1 MTNWQNYI
9 RDRLAAAHKA
19 ADDDVILEWAQHAEA
34 AVAAARAEGS
44 EAAAA
49 DAHARA
55 LVNDWCANAAGVPLA
70 SRSRRPDAVPPP
82 PSAAGRWVGFGQD
95 VRYGLRRLARQ
106 PGFAFVATL
115 LIAIGVGA
123 TTTLSS
129 LTYDVLLKPLP
140 FPADR
145 LVRLAERRDG
155 ETHSI
160 PNIVTN
166 GTYLS
171 WSKAPTTID
180 AIAAWNTGTST
191 ITVRDDVHRVQV
203 VSATASLFAVVPTR
217 PIAGRLFTRDEERP
231 GADHV
236 IVLGATAAEYAAAT
250 PAEAVGT
257 TIDLD
262 GTAYRVIGVVSEAS
276 TFPGGDAGAWIPLN
290 IPEVVSPDGRSR
302 SVSLTSGV
310 ARLKA
315 GMTPQQAA
323 SEASARAQAAPDL
336 GMVGMAVFGTTNK
349 PTLTATPYL
358 DSMTAEV
365 RPALLVMVVAVLLLF
380 GVAIANVAGMQLVR
394 MTSRRREVAIRSALG
409 ASPGR
414 LVRQMLIENITIG
427 AAGGAAG
434 WLVSVA
440 LHQLLPRLL
449 PANFPRL
456 GGFHADWRV
465 LALAIV
471 SAVGAGIV
479 CGLVPALITRR
490 QNLVAALVEDSQ
502 APAGGGARTRIG
514 RLRVTILAGQVAVAA
529 LLLTGASLFGR
540 SFLALLSADRGY
552 DPHNLATVTLP
563 MPDRLYT
570 GLRRAQTLDRIVD
583 RLSHAPG
590 VAAAAA
596 TNVTPL
602 AHADFMM
609 GFSLPAGPGR
619 SEPVA
624 AHAIGRLVSPGYF
637 TAMGMHVVVGRG
649 FGDADS
655 PTSARTLVVNET
667 FAKRYLSANPV
678 GTSLDVTYDSTDHRP
693 ALVIGVIADVREQ
706 GVTDPPQP
714 ELYFDYQQTT
724 AGMTISTPTIV
735 ARTSGDPA
743 LLLPVIARYA
753 QDAQP
758 GLALDSSM
766 TMDERVLASLAQ
778 PRLYALLFSTFAVF
792 ALLVAATGLFGVL
805 SYSVAQRAREIG
817 VRAALG
823 ARPRDIVGLVI
834 RQALGI
840 SLVGTAAGLLAA
852 FLLVTLIGTLLY
864 GVAARDVRTFLMV
877 PAIILAIAAVAC
889 YGPARRAAAIDPL
902 TALKTGQ

>member
-1 MTNWQNYI
+1 MTNWDEYI
-9 RDRLAAAHKA
+9 RERLSAARRT
-19 ADDDVILEWAQHAEA
+19 ADDDVILEWAQHAA
-34 AVAAARAEGS
+34 AAEVAARAEGS
-44 EAAAA
+44 DAAAA
-49 DAHARA
+49 EAHARA
-55 LVNDWCANAAGVPLA
+55 LVDDWCANVGGVPLA
-70 SRSRRPDAVPPP
+70 HRARRPDAVAPPP
-82 PSAAGRWVGFGQD
+82 AASPRGVGVGQD

-106 PGFAFVATL
+106 PGFALVATL

-145 LVRLAERRDG
+145 LIRLAEHRAG
-155 ETHSI
+155 ETHTI

-171 WSKAPTTID
+171 WSKAPTTIE
-180 AIAAWNTGTST
+180 ALAAWNIGTST
-191 ITVRDDVHRVQV
+191 MTARGDAHRVRV

-217 PIAGRLFTRDEERP
+217 PIAGRLYTADEERP

-236 IVLGATAAEYAAAT
+236 IVLGAVAAERVAAA
-250 PAEAVGT
+250 PAEVVGA

-262 GTAYRVIGVVSEAS
+262 GTPYRVIGVVNEAS
-276 TFPGGDAGAWIPLN
+276 TFPAGDAGAWIPLN
-290 IPEVVSPDGRSR
+290 IPEVVSPDGRTR
-302 SVSLTSGV
+302 SVSLTSAV
-310 ARLKA
+310 ARLKP

-323 SEASARAQAAPDL
+323 SESSARAQAAPDL

-349 PTLTATPYL
+349 PTLTATRYL
-358 DSMTAEV
+358 DSVTADV
-365 RPALLVMVVAVLLLF
+365 RPALVVMVVAVLLLF

-394 MTSRRREVAIRSALG
+394 MTSRRREIAIRSALG

-414 LVRQMLIENITIG
+414 LVRQLTVENLVIG
-427 AAGGAAG
+427 AAGGIVG
-434 WLVSVA
+434 WLLSLG

-449 PANFPRL
+449 PATFPRL
-456 GGFHADWRV
+456 EGFHADWRV
-465 LALAIV
+465 LATAIV
-471 SAVGAGIV
+471 SAGGAGLV
-479 CGLVPALITRR
+479 CGLVPALIARR

-502 APAGGGARTRIG
+502 APAGGGSRTRIG
-514 RLRVTILAGQVAVAA
+514 RLRVIILAGQVAVAA

-583 RLSHAPG
+583 RLAHAPG

-596 TNVTPL
+596 TNLTPL
-602 AHADFMM
+602 ARGDFMM
-609 GFSLPAGPGR
+609 GFQLPAGAGR

-637 TAMGMHVVVGRG
+637 TAMGMRVVLGRG
-649 FGDADS
+649 FGDTDS

-667 FAKRYLSANPV
+667 FAKRYLSATPV

-693 ALVIGVIADVREQ
+693 ALIVGVIADVHEQ
-706 GVTDPPQP
+706 GLTDPPQP
-714 ELYFDYQQTT
+714 ELYFDYQQTV
-724 AGMTISTPTIV
+724 AGMTIATPVIV
-735 ARTSGDPA
+735 ARTSGDPS
-743 LLLPVIARYA
+743 LLLPIIARYA

-758 GLALDSSM
+758 GLAVDSSM
-766 TMDERVLASLAQ
+766 TMQDRVLASLAQ
-778 PRLYALLFSTFAVF
+778 PRLYALLFSTFAGF

-817 VRAALG
+817 VRTALG
-823 ARPRDIVGLVI
+823 ARPRDVVALVVRQAFGISVIGTAVGLV
-834 RQALGI
+834 
-840 SLVGTAAGLLAA
+840 AA
-852 FLLVTLIGTLLY
+852 FLLVTLVGTMLY
-864 GVAARDVRTFLMV
+864 GVAARDVRTFVMV
-877 PAIILAIAAVAC
+877 PAIILAIAAIAC

-902 TALKTGQ
+902 TALKISQ